1 MSPCSHITPHV
12 YHNDKVVDEH
22 FILIY
27 VFLSSKKID
36 IDYEGISIVFK
47 INTFKFIPCIW
58 N

>member
-1 MSPCSHITPHV
+1 MSPCNHITLHV
-12 YHNDKVVDEH
+12 THNDKVVDEH

-27 VFLSSKKID
+27 VFLSIKKID
-36 IDYEGISIVFK
+36 IDNEGISIVFK